1 MESSTKFMLIKMEVV
16 KRRRNNS
23 DKQPCFCN

>member
-1 MESSTKFMLIKMEVV
+1 MESSTKFMLMKMEVV

-23 DKQPCFCN
+23 DKQPYFCN